1 MMQNKTLRFLIAS
14 LVTAAAFLTASPA
27 QGWQNPDDQNPDR
40 AARSFRSPLLEGLRN
55 SVEDSAL
62 IQDSGAES
70 TLLNQLKLAD
80 QILADARAQNRYG
93 LKLAS
98 RQARVGIAATSP
110 NILLITVDRLALGD
124 PGCCGQ
130 ETIRTPAIDRLA
142 TEGLRFTRWYSGA
155 PESLPSR
162 WSLLTGKMLHQV
174 PQNVRNRFQVKDA
187 QVTMA
192 EALWKAGYLTAFFGL
207 WNNGDNPQAHGFENW
222 SGFFDAKTACN
233 EFPESIH
240 VDGARV
246 RIVENAGEGKRV
258 SRGRMI
264 SSELR
269 AWLQHQRQQR
279 RQFFVHLSV
288 SAFSDLE
295 ASKSTQSLSASE
307 YQNRVEAADR
317 FIGQMIDT
325 LEESGLS
332 RQTLVVV
339 TAESGPHPRCHAAVK
354 ELGSP
359 GEARTS
365 AQGLRDGD
373 LLVPCVVRWPGRVA
387 PGRTTDRVCS
397 VLDLMSTFLT
407 IAMARDHPATDG
419 VSLQPVLLGRSQ
431 KTHPLL
437 YWRSRRGGT
446 VHQAAWKD
454 GWKAFKA
461 GDSQQVNLFRMS
473 DDPGERVDR
482 AREFPDILAGLIK
495 R

>member
-1 MMQNKTLRFLIAS
+1 MMPPRRLPFLATL
-14 LVTAAAFLTASPA
+14 VCAATMVPA
-27 QGWQNPDDQNPDR
+27 TPVLGWQRSDDGKGNPS
-40 AARSFRSPLLEGLRN
+40 ARQFRSPLLEGLRN

-70 TLLNQLKLAD
+70 TLMNQLELAD
-80 QILADARAQNRYG
+80 QILADARTQNRYG

-130 ETIRTPAIDRLA
+130 KAIRTPVIDRLA
-142 TEGLRFTRWYSGA
+142 SHGMRFTRWYSGA
-155 PESLPSR
+155 PESMPSR

-174 PQNVRNRFQVKDA
+174 PRNVRNRFQVKDA

-192 EALWKAGYLTAFFGL
+192 EALWKAGYLTAFFGH
-207 WNNGDNPQAHGFENW
+207 WKNADNPQAHGFENW
-222 SGFFDAKTACN
+222 SGFLDANTATN

-246 RIVENAGEGKRV
+246 RIVENADERKRV

-269 AWLQHQRQQR
+269 AWLQHQRRQR
-279 RQFFVHLSV
+279 RQIFVHLSV
-288 SAFSDLE
+288 SAFSDLD
-295 ASKSTQSLSASE
+295 ASKSTQALTASE
-307 YQNRVEAADR
+307 YQQRVEAADR
-317 FIGQMIDT
+317 FIGQVIDT

-332 RQTLVVV
+332 RRTLVVV
-339 TAESGPHPRCHAAVK
+339 TAESGPHPRCHSAVK
-354 ELGSP
+354 ELGSL
-359 GEARTS
+359 GETRTS
-365 AQGLRDGD
+365 AEGLRDGD
-373 LLVPCVVRWPGRVA
+373 LMVPCVIRWPGRVE
-387 PGRTTDRVCS
+387 PGSKTDQVCS
-397 VLDLMSTFLT
+397 VLDLMRTFLT

-419 VSLQPVLLGRSQ
+419 VSLEPILLGRSQ

-437 YWRSRRGGT
+437 YWQSGRGGT
-446 VHQAAWKD
+446 THQAAWKD

-461 GDSQQVNLFRMS
+461 GRSGEVNLFRMS

-482 AREFPDILAGLIK
+482 AQEFPDVLAGLIK

>member
-1 MMQNKTLRFLIAS
+1 MIPNQRLHALAAS
-14 LVTAAAFLTASPA
+14 LVAAAAILSGSPVL
-27 QGWQNPDDQNPDR
+27 GWQNADDEKPGA
-40 AARSFRSPLLEGLRN
+40 AARQFRSPLLEGLRN
-55 SVEDSAL
+55 SIEDSAP
-62 IQDSGAES
+62 IEESGAES
-70 TLLNQLKLAD
+70 TLLKQLQLAD

-98 RQARVGIAATSP
+98 RQARIGIAATSP

-130 ETIRTPAIDRLA
+130 KAIRTPAIDRLA
-142 TEGLRFTRWYSGA
+142 KEGMRFTRWYSGA
-155 PESLPSR
+155 PESMPSR
-162 WSLLTGKMLHQV
+162 WSLLTGKMVHQV
-174 PQNVRNRFQVKDA
+174 PQNVSKRFQVKSA
-187 QVTMA
+187 QVTMSD
-192 EALWKAGYLTAFFGL
+192 ALWKAGYLTAFFGL
-207 WNNGDNPQAHGFENW
+207 WKNDDNPQAHGFDNW
-222 SGFFDAKTACN
+222 SGFLDSRTARN

-269 AWLQHQRQQR
+269 AWLQHQRRQR

-295 ASKSTQSLSASE
+295 ASKSTQSLSAGE
-307 YQNRVEAADR
+307 YQKRIEEADR
-317 FIGQMIDT
+317 FAGQLIDT

-332 RQTLVVV
+332 RRTLVVV

-354 ELGSP
+354 ELGSI
-359 GEARTS
+359 GETRTS
-365 AQGLRDGD
+365 SQGLCDGD
-373 LLVPCVVRWPGRVA
+373 LIVPCVIRWPGRVA
-387 PGRTTDRVCS
+387 PGITTDQVCS
-397 VLDLMSTFLT
+397 ALDLMPTFLT

-419 VSLQPVLLGRSQ
+419 VSLQPILLGRSQ
-431 KTHPLL
+431 KSHPLL
-437 YWRSRRGGT
+437 YWQSERGGT
-446 VHQAAWKD
+446 THQAAWKD

-461 GDSQQVNLFRMS
+461 GGSRQVNLFRMT